1 MKIEKNQTDAKKYL
15 TPTYYYKSAREAMK
29 DVFSAMMK
37 ERGAKTLFLP
47 SYIGVSPKEGS
58 GIYDPV
64 CELKKEGLKVYF
76 YPLTESLDIDV
87 NPLSALIEKFGDGG
101 FILLRVNYFGFI
113 DPNARLIYEQV
124 KKLGGNVIEDNA
136 HSFFTHFRQTSHFAD
151 AAFFSLHK
159 QFPFDD
165 GGMLRIYENS
175 MKALSCGGDTTVSEG
190 RNPWVYDL
198 IGISEMRRKNYNL
211 LLKEAEN
218 YKNVFIPLKNLNDDT
233 VVPQTFP
240 VRLLCGDRFS
250 VYLKMN
256 EKGYGVTSL
265 YHTLIEPLRSG
276 DFTVSEELSFSIL
289 NLPVHQD
296 VNADE
301 YHEMLSLLAELCE
314 EYK

>member
-1 MKIEKNQTDAKKYL
+1 
-15 TPTYYYKSAREAMK
+15 
-29 DVFSAMMK
+29 
-37 ERGAKTLFLP
+37 
-47 SYIGVSPKEGS
+47 
-58 GIYDPV
+58 
-64 CELKKEGLKVYF
+64 
-76 YPLTESLDIDV
+76 
-87 NPLSALIEKFGDGG
+87 
-101 FILLRVNYFGFI
+101 
-113 DPNARLIYEQV
+113 
-124 KKLGGNVIEDNA
+124 
-136 HSFFTHFRQTSHFAD
+136 
-151 AAFFSLHK
+151 
-159 QFPFDD
+159 
-165 GGMLRIYENS
+165 

>member
-136 HSFFTHFRQTSHFAD
+136 HSFYTFQANL
-151 AAFFSLHK
+151 AFCRRRF
-159 QFPFDD
+159 F
-165 GGMLRIYENS
+165 
-175 MKALSCGGDTTVSEG
+175 LSS
-190 RNPWVYDL
+190 
-198 IGISEMRRKNYNL
+198 
-211 LLKEAEN
+211 
-218 YKNVFIPLKNLNDDT
+218 
-233 VVPQTFP
+233 
-240 VRLLCGDRFS
+240 
-250 VYLKMN
+250 
-256 EKGYGVTSL
+256 
-265 YHTLIEPLRSG
+265 
-276 DFTVSEELSFSIL
+276 
-289 NLPVHQD
+289 
-296 VNADE
+296 
-301 YHEMLSLLAELCE
+301 
-314 EYK
+314 